1 MRIRFYHKSLWPKY
15 KGAIFTHV
23 YALSQKAGVEVSF
36 AHVAE
41 TDEIRLALG
50 GVDRSYHQYPYS
62 VLLPGSYEDAPL
74 FKRITTLIRD
84 LVHHPADFTVLPGY
98 DRLENWMLLLACML
112 LRRRRAVFCDSTI
125 YDSPPIR
132 WKRWAKSFFFRNC
145 DGYIGYGQRS
155 KEYMVSLGARG
166 ENVVIPCQAA
176 ALPHDYDAQSVM
188 ARYQR
193 QDIPVSREGEFLY
206 VGRLAPEKGLFD
218 LLAALRLVREQLP
231 GARLHLVGDGLLK
244 KPLRQR
250 AAELGLAEA
259 IEIHGAMKLEQFQP
273 FYFSSWALVLPS
285 LREPWGL
292 VANEA
297 LSYGCPI
304 VVSDHCGCVPE
315 LVTDGTG
322 FRFETGSTEQL
333 AQAMLATRQLCA
345 DRVATARRCIELI
358 EGYSPEHAAER
369 MLQGCMALAEAQK
382 VS

>member
-1 MRIRFYHKSLWPKY
+1 
-15 KGAIFTHV
+15 
-23 YALSQKAGVEVSF
+23 
-36 AHVAE
+36 
-41 TDEIRLALG
+41 
-50 GVDRSYHQYPYS
+50 
-62 VLLPGSYEDAPL
+62 
-74 FKRITTLIRD
+74 
-84 LVHHPADFTVLPGY
+84 
-98 DRLENWMLLLACML
+98 
-112 LRRRRAVFCDSTI
+112 
-125 YDSPPIR
+125 
-132 WKRWAKSFFFRNC
+132 
-145 DGYIGYGQRS
+145 
-155 KEYMVSLGARG
+155 
-166 ENVVIPCQAA
+166 
-176 ALPHDYDAQSVM
+176 
-188 ARYQR
+188 
-193 QDIPVSREGEFLY
+193 
-206 VGRLAPEKGLFD
+206 LFD

-244 KPLRQR
+244 EPLRQR